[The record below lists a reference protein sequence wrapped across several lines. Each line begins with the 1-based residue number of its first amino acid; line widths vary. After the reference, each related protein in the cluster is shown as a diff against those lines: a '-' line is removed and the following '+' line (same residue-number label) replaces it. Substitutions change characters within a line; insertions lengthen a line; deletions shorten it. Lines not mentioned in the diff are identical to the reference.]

1 MRRDLLDGVLA
12 FVTVADKRSFTAAA
26 AELGVTPAAVSWTI
40 KQLEAKAGVALLTR
54 TTRDV
59 GLTEAGAAFLEHA
72 RPGVSEIAAAFEAAQ
87 ALGSRPSGR
96 LRITAAVVTAQ
107 SLIAPLIPEFCEAY
121 PDIELELY
129 LEDRFT
135 NLVEAGFDAGVR
147 LGEAVEADMVGV
159 PLTGS
164 TRFIVVG
171 APAYFD
177 ARGRPER
184 PEDLKDHACINYRQ
198 THRGGIYRWEFEEDG
213 REFEMAVSGP
223 LIVNNGQLMLAAAVS
238 GVGLAYTTDQIAGAL
253 IEQGLLE
260 TVLDSFS
267 PTGPG
272 LYLYFPSRAQV
283 MPKLRA
289 FIDFV
294 TARL

>member
-1 MRRDLLDGVLA
+1 MQRNLLDGVVA
-12 FVTVADKRSFTAAA
+12 FVAVAQRRSFTAAA

-59 GLTEAGAAFLEHA
+59 GLTEAGQAFLEHA
-72 RPGVSEIAAAFEAAQ
+72 RTGVAEIATGFDRVQ
-87 ALGSRPSGR
+87 ALGARPAGR

-107 SLIAPLIPEFCEAY
+107 SLLAPLIPEFCEAY
-121 PDIELELY
+121 PEIELELY
-129 LEDRFT
+129 MDDRFT
-135 NLVEAGFDAGVR
+135 NLVEEGFDAGIR
-147 LGEAVEADMVGV
+147 LGEAVEADMAAV
-159 PLTGS
+159 PLTRA